1 MMPFKNILIYP
12 FGWLDEIIEIR
23 LNPRHAD
30 AMAIGEEQV
39 HVLQQEVPLELRRV
53 WNSLKSQTF
62 LILTQKRVQAIVIQY
77 HDNLGQLHRQTLA
90 NMAGY
95 PEGHPLNSLCGAI
108 LVQVESLQGQLRDR
122 YGSYLAKEQVVSRQ
136 DPHPSEVLF
145 KVMCHLS
152 VDQIA
157 IILKAADDI
166 RLLTASSFSLV
177 LRSITPFLS
186 TERMKSFSWKS
197 ARTSTTKVEDH
208 DKHVAIESLEAL
220 IRKIKTY

>member
-1 MMPFKNILIYP
+1 MPFKNILIYP

-23 LNPRHAD
+23 LNPSHAN
-30 AMAIGEEQV
+30 ALAIGEEQV
-39 HVLQQEVPLELRRV
+39 HILQQEVPLEVRRV

-62 LILTQKRVQAIVIQY
+62 LILTQKRVQAIVMQY
-77 HDNLGQLHRQTLA
+77 NDNLTQLHRQALA

-108 LVQVESLQGQLRDR
+108 LVHVETLQEQLRDR
-122 YGSYLAKEQVVSRQ
+122 YGSYLTKAQPVYRQ
-136 DPHPSEVLF
+136 GQHTAEVLY

-166 RLLTASSFSLV
+166 KLLSASSFSLV

-186 TERMKSFSWKS
+186 TERMKTFSWKS

-208 DKHVAIESLEAL
+208 DKHVAIQSLEAL
-220 IRKIKTY
+220 IRKIKAY